1 MEKFSRSPVAVKS
14 QSDAEWVAEG
24 GNLESNVFMNDFII
38 TFPEMPRFHLKP
50 IWKNLYFSNKIKD

>member
-50 IWKNLYFSNKIKD
+50 I